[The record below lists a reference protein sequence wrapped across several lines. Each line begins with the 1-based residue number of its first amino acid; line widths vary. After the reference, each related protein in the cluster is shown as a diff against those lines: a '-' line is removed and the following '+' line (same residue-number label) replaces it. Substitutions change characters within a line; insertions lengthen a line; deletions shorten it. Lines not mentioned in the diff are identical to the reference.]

1 LVPLVGGNLRTRS
14 QMTTKISDTTN
25 VQMPMKTVISLIALV
40 GMGVYSYFIIQE
52 RLNRLETSE
61 QLVKKDLETSVASLK
76 LDIDKNTTFRIE
88 RPQSPAVKEAFMLIE
103 HISGQLE
110 KLTAKVEDRS
120 NNSVNITRLQTDM
133 MEVRS
138 AVEKL
143 KDAQRHLQIT
153 GK

>member
-1 LVPLVGGNLRTRS
+1 
-14 QMTTKISDTTN
+14 MTTKISDSTS
-25 VQMPMKTVISLIALV
+25 VQMPMKTVVSLIALV

-61 QLVKKDLETSVASLK
+61 QLVKKDLETSIASLK
-76 LDIDKNTTFRIE
+76 LDIEKNTTFRIE

-143 KDAQRHLQIT
+143 KDAQRTLQIN

>member
-1 LVPLVGGNLRTRS
+1 
-14 QMTTKISDTTN
+14 MTTKISDSTS

-61 QLVKKDLETSVASLK
+61 QLVKKDLSTSVASLK

-103 HISGQLE
+103 HLSGQLE

-143 KDAQRHLQIT
+143 KDAQRHLQIN

>member
-1 LVPLVGGNLRTRS
+1 
-14 QMTTKISDTTN
+14 
-25 VQMPMKTVISLIALV
+25 MKTVISLIALV

-61 QLVKKDLETSVASLK
+61 QLVKKDLETSIASLK
-76 LDIDKNTTFRIE
+76 LDIDKNTTFRID

-110 KLTAKVEDRS
+110 KLTKKVEDRS

-143 KDAQRHLQIT
+143 KDAQRHLQIN

>member
-1 LVPLVGGNLRTRS
+1 
-14 QMTTKISDTTN
+14 MTTKISDTTN

-143 KDAQRHLQIT
+143 KDAQRHLQIN

>member
-1 LVPLVGGNLRTRS
+1 
-14 QMTTKISDTTN
+14 MTTKISDSTS
-25 VQMPMKTVISLIALV
+25 VQMPMKTVVSLIALV

-61 QLVKKDLETSVASLK
+61 QLVKKDLETSIASLK
-76 LDIDKNTTFRIE
+76 LDIDKNTTFRID

-110 KLTAKVEDRS
+110 KLTKKVEDRS

-143 KDAQRHLQIT
+143 KDAQRHLQIN

>member
-1 LVPLVGGNLRTRS
+1 
-14 QMTTKISDTTN
+14 MTTKISDSTS

-61 QLVKKDLETSVASLK
+61 QLVKKDLQTSVSSLK

-103 HISGQLE
+103 YVSGQLE
-110 KLTAKVEDRS
+110 KLALKVESRA
-120 NNSVNITRLQTDM
+120 NNSVNITRLQEDM
-133 MEVRS
+133 LEVRK

-143 KDAQRHLQIT
+143 KDAQRTLQIN

>member
-1 LVPLVGGNLRTRS
+1 
-14 QMTTKISDTTN
+14 MTTKISDSTS
-25 VQMPMKTVISLIALV
+25 VQMPMKTVVSLIALV

-61 QLVKKDLETSVASLK
+61 QLVKKDLQTSVASLK
-76 LDIDKNTTFRIE
+76 LDIEKNTTFRIE

-110 KLTAKVEDRS
+110 KLTKKVENRS

-143 KDAQRHLQIT
+143 KDAQRHLQIN

>member
-1 LVPLVGGNLRTRS
+1 
-14 QMTTKISDTTN
+14 MTTKISDSTS
-25 VQMPMKTVISLIALV
+25 VQMPMKTVVSLIALV

-61 QLVKKDLETSVASLK
+61 QPVKKDLQTSVASLK
-76 LDIDKNTTFRIE
+76 LDIDKNTTFRID

-110 KLTAKVEDRS
+110 KLTKKVEDRS

>member
-1 LVPLVGGNLRTRS
+1 
-14 QMTTKISDTTN
+14 
-25 VQMPMKTVISLIALV
+25 MPMKTVISLIALV

>member
-1 LVPLVGGNLRTRS
+1 
-14 QMTTKISDTTN
+14 MTTKISDSTS
-25 VQMPMKTVISLIALV
+25 VQMAMKTVVSLIALV

-61 QLVKKDLETSVASLK
+61 QLVKKDLETSIASLK
-76 LDIDKNTTFRIE
+76 LDIDKNTTFRID

-110 KLTAKVEDRS
+110 KLTKKVENRS

-143 KDAQRHLQIT
+143 KDAQRHLQIN

>member
-1 LVPLVGGNLRTRS
+1 
-14 QMTTKISDTTN
+14 
-25 VQMPMKTVISLIALV
+25 MKTVVSLIALV

-61 QLVKKDLETSVASLK
+61 QLVKKDLQTSVASLK
-76 LDIDKNTTFRIE
+76 LDIEKNTTFRIE

-110 KLTAKVEDRS
+110 KLTKKVENRS

-143 KDAQRHLQIT
+143 KDAQRHLQIN

>member
-1 LVPLVGGNLRTRS
+1 
-14 QMTTKISDTTN
+14 MTTKISDSTN
-25 VQMPMKTVISLIALV
+25 VQMPMKTVVSLIALV
-40 GMGVYSYFIIQE
+40 GVFVYSYFQLQE

-103 HISGQLE
+103 YVSGQLE
-110 KLTAKVEDRS
+110 KLALKVESRA
-120 NNSVNITRLQTDM
+120 NNSVNITRLQEDM
-133 MEVRS
+133 LEVRS

-143 KDAQRHLQIT
+143 KDAQRHLQIN

>member
-1 LVPLVGGNLRTRS
+1 
-14 QMTTKISDTTN
+14 MTTKISDTTN

-61 QLVKKDLETSVASLK
+61 QLVKKDLQTSIASLK
-76 LDIDKNTTFRIE
+76 LDIDKNTTFRID

-110 KLTAKVEDRS
+110 KLTKKVEDRS
-120 NNSVNITRLQTDM
+120 NNSVNITRLQADM

-143 KDAQRHLQIT
+143 KHAQRHLQIN

>member
-1 LVPLVGGNLRTRS
+1 
-14 QMTTKISDTTN
+14 MTTKISDTTN
-25 VQMPMKTVISLIALV
+25 VQMPMKTVVSLIALV
-40 GMGVYSYFIIQE
+40 SMFVYSYFLIQE

-61 QLVKKDLETSVASLK
+61 QLIKKDLQTGMASLK

-133 MEVRS
+133 LEVRS

-143 KDAQRHLQIT
+143 KDAQRTLQIN

>member
-1 LVPLVGGNLRTRS
+1 
-14 QMTTKISDTTN
+14 MTTKISDSTS
-25 VQMPMKTVISLIALV
+25 VQMPMKTVVSLIALV

-61 QLVKKDLETSVASLK
+61 QLVKKDLETSIASLK
-76 LDIDKNTTFRIE
+76 LDIDKNTTFRID

-110 KLTAKVEDRS
+110 KLTKKVENRS

-133 MEVRS
+133 REVRS

-143 KDAQRHLQIT
+143 KDAQRHLQIN

>member
-1 LVPLVGGNLRTRS
+1 MVGGNLRASRK
-14 QMTTKISDTTN
+14 MTTKISDSTN
-25 VQMPMKTVISLIALV
+25 VQMPMKTVISLIGLV
-40 GMGVYSYFIIQE
+40 GMFVYSYFLVQE

-61 QLVKKDLETSVASLK
+61 QLVKKDLETSVATLK

-88 RPQSPAVKEAFMLIE
+88 RPQSPATKEAFMLIE

-110 KLTAKVEDRS
+110 KLASKVEDRS

-143 KDAQRHLQIT
+143 KDAQRTLQIN

>member
-1 LVPLVGGNLRTRS
+1 
-14 QMTTKISDTTN
+14 MTTKISDSTN
-25 VQMPMKTVISLIALV
+25 VQMPMKTVVSLIGLV
-40 GMGVYSYFIIQE
+40 GMFVYSYFLVQE

-61 QLVKKDLETSVASLK
+61 QLVKKDLQTGIASLK
-76 LDIDKNTTFRIE
+76 VDIDKNTTFRIE

-110 KLTAKVEDRS
+110 KLAKKVEDRS

-143 KDAQRHLQIT
+143 KDAQRHLQIN

>member
-1 LVPLVGGNLRTRS
+1 
-14 QMTTKISDTTN
+14 MTTKISDTTN

-61 QLVKKDLETSVASLK
+61 QLVKKDLETSIASLK
-76 LDIDKNTTFRIE
+76 LDIDKNTTFRID

-143 KDAQRHLQIT
+143 KDAQRHLQIN

>member
-1 LVPLVGGNLRTRS
+1 
-14 QMTTKISDTTN
+14 MTTKISDSTS
-25 VQMPMKTVISLIALV
+25 VQMPMKTVVSLIALV

-61 QLVKKDLETSVASLK
+61 QLVKKDLETSIASLK
-76 LDIDKNTTFRIE
+76 LDIDKNTTFRID

-103 HISGQLE
+103 HISRQLE
-110 KLTAKVEDRS
+110 KLTKKVENRS

-143 KDAQRHLQIT
+143 KDAQRHLQIN

>member
-1 LVPLVGGNLRTRS
+1 
-14 QMTTKISDTTN
+14 MTTKISDTTN

-61 QLVKKDLETSVASLK
+61 QLVKKDLQTSVASLK
-76 LDIDKNTTFRIE
+76 LDIDKNTTFRID

-110 KLTAKVEDRS
+110 KLTKKVENRS

-143 KDAQRHLQIT
+143 KDAQRHLQIN

>member
-1 LVPLVGGNLRTRS
+1 MVSLVGCDKRASRK
-14 QMTTKISDTTN
+14 MTTKISDTTN

-143 KDAQRHLQIT
+143 KDAQRTLQIN

>member
-1 LVPLVGGNLRTRS
+1 V
-14 QMTTKISDTTN
+14 TTKISDTTN

-61 QLVKKDLETSVASLK
+61 QLVKKDLQTGIASLK
-76 LDIDKNTTFRIE
+76 VDIDKNTTFRID

-143 KDAQRHLQIT
+143 KDAQRTLQIN

>member
-1 LVPLVGGNLRTRS
+1 
-14 QMTTKISDTTN
+14 MTTKISDSTN

-61 QLVKKDLETSVASLK
+61 QLVKKDLETGIASLK
-76 LDIDKNTTFRIE
+76 VDIEKNTTFRIE
-88 RPQSPAVKEAFMLIE
+88 RPQSPATKEAFMLIE

-110 KLTAKVEDRS
+110 KLAKKVEDRS

-133 MEVRS
+133 LEVRS
-138 AVEKL
+138 TVEKL
-143 KDAQRHLQIT
+143 KDAQRNLQIS

>member
-1 LVPLVGGNLRTRS
+1 
-14 QMTTKISDTTN
+14 MTTEISDSTN
-25 VQMPMKTVISLIALV
+25 VQMPFKTVLSLIGLV
-40 GMGVYSYFIIQE
+40 GMFVYSYFLIQE

-61 QLVKKDLETSVASLK
+61 QLVKKDLETSVNSLK
-76 LDIDKNTTFRIE
+76 LDIEKNTVFRID
-88 RPQSPAVKEAFMLIE
+88 RPQSPATKEAFMLIE

-110 KLTAKVEDRS
+110 KLATKVENRS

-133 MEVRS
+133 VEVRS

-143 KDAQRHLQIT
+143 KDAQRHLQIN

>member
-1 LVPLVGGNLRTRS
+1 MP
-14 QMTTKISDTTN
+14 TKISDTTN

-76 LDIDKNTTFRIE
+76 LDIDKNTTFRID

-143 KDAQRHLQIT
+143 KDAQRTLQIN

>member
-1 LVPLVGGNLRTRS
+1 
-14 QMTTKISDTTN
+14 MTTKISDSTS
-25 VQMPMKTVISLIALV
+25 VQMPMKTVVSLIALV

-52 RLNRLETSE
+52 RLKRLEPSE
-61 QLVKKDLETSVASLK
+61 QLVKKDLETSIASLK
-76 LDIDKNTTFRIE
+76 LDIDKNTTFRID

-110 KLTAKVEDRS
+110 KLTKKVEDRS

-143 KDAQRHLQIT
+143 KDAQRHLQIN

>member
-1 LVPLVGGNLRTRS
+1 
-14 QMTTKISDTTN
+14 MTTKISDTTN

-143 KDAQRHLQIT
+143 KDAQRTLQIN

>member
-1 LVPLVGGNLRTRS
+1 
-14 QMTTKISDTTN
+14 MTTKISDSTS

-40 GMGVYSYFIIQE
+40 SVFTYSYFLIQE
-52 RLNRLETSE
+52 SINKLSTKAALQERDIASH
-61 QLVKKDLETSVASLK
+61 VASLK

-110 KLTAKVEDRS
+110 KLTTKVENRS

-143 KDAQRHLQIT
+143 KDAQRHLQIN

>member
-1 LVPLVGGNLRTRS
+1 
-14 QMTTKISDTTN
+14 MTTKISDSTS
-25 VQMPMKTVISLIALV
+25 VQMPMKTVISLLIIVSCGAL
-40 GMGVYSYFIIQE
+40 GYANIIESINKLSTKAALQE
-52 RLNRLETSE
+52 RDIS
-61 QLVKKDLETSVASLK
+61 SHVASLK

-143 KDAQRHLQIT
+143 KDAQRHLQIN

>member
-1 LVPLVGGNLRTRS
+1 MAT
-14 QMTTKISDTTN
+14 QISDSTN

-61 QLVKKDLETSVASLK
+61 QLVKKDLETSIASLK

-143 KDAQRHLQIT
+143 KDAQRHLQIN

>member
-1 LVPLVGGNLRTRS
+1 
-14 QMTTKISDTTN
+14 MTTKISDTTN

-52 RLNRLETSE
+52 RLNLLETSE

-143 KDAQRHLQIT
+143 KDAQRHLQIN

>member
-1 LVPLVGGNLRTRS
+1 
-14 QMTTKISDTTN
+14 MTTKISDSTN

-143 KDAQRHLQIT
+143 KDAQRTLQIN

>member
-1 LVPLVGGNLRTRS
+1 
-14 QMTTKISDTTN
+14 MTTQISDSTN
-25 VQMPMKTVISLIALV
+25 VQMPMKTVISLIGLV
-40 GMGVYSYFIIQE
+40 GMFVYSYFLVQE

-61 QLVKKDLETSVASLK
+61 QLIKKDLQTSIEALK
-76 LDIDKNTTFRIE
+76 VDIEKNNEFRITPKESPIDKE
-88 RPQSPAVKEAFMLIE
+88 QFMLIE
-103 HISGQLE
+103 HVSGQLE
-110 KLTAKVEDRS
+110 KLAKKIEDRS

-143 KDAQRHLQIT
+143 KDAQRTLQIS

>member
-1 LVPLVGGNLRTRS
+1 
-14 QMTTKISDTTN
+14 
-25 VQMPMKTVISLIALV
+25 MPMKTVISLIALV

-61 QLVKKDLETSVASLK
+61 QLVKKDLQTSVASLK
-76 LDIDKNTTFRIE
+76 LDIEKNTTFRIE

-110 KLTAKVEDRS
+110 KLTKKVENRS

-143 KDAQRHLQIT
+143 KDAQRHLQIN

>member
-1 LVPLVGGNLRTRS
+1 
-14 QMTTKISDTTN
+14 
-25 VQMPMKTVISLIALV
+25 MKTVISLIALV

-61 QLVKKDLETSVASLK
+61 QLVKKDLETSIASLK

-143 KDAQRHLQIT
+143 KDAQRHLQIN

>member
-1 LVPLVGGNLRTRS
+1 VVSLVGCDKRASRK
-14 QMTTKISDTTN
+14 MTTKISDTTN

-143 KDAQRHLQIT
+143 KDAQRTLQIN

>member
-1 LVPLVGGNLRTRS
+1 
-14 QMTTKISDTTN
+14 MTTKISDSTS
-25 VQMPMKTVISLIALV
+25 VQMPMKTVVSLIALV

-61 QLVKKDLETSVASLK
+61 QLVKKDLQTGIASLK
-76 LDIDKNTTFRIE
+76 VDIDKNTTFRID

-110 KLTAKVEDRS
+110 KLTKKVEDRS

-143 KDAQRHLQIT
+143 KDAQRHLQIN